1 VTASLHLVVIV
12 RPREYSRRRGNS
24 GGLVPPGFENR
35 LETANIADVPTPVMW
50 LGDHGLAADGGEMMV
65 RALKYRKFATVMVR
79 FPRENHELSR
89 SGEPKHRVER
99 LQHIVG
105 WMDQWLQGKK
115 TPAYSTN

>member
-1 VTASLHLVVIV
+1 
-12 RPREYSRRRGNS
+12 
-24 GGLVPPGFENR
+24 
-35 LETANIADVPTPVMW
+35 
-50 LGDHGLAADGGEMMV
+50 
-65 RALKYRKFATVMVR
+65 VMVR

-115 TPAYSTN
+115 NPAYSTN